1 MDPNPKNF
9 PILSYVLTRLNSV
22 NVRNPNPNT
31 TVDDVEQP
39 SLRKS
44 PRWTEDQVELVSRMP
59 DLRHPDLVE
68 SMTLAITDVAKTRSI
83 LRSLGSRPDHE
94 SVDAARTRLLEIDA
108 EIEKIQDSHAS
119 EEDKEK
125 AEEECIKTK
134 EKEKQGPRAVIQLES
149 MHESYERLLRDAEER
164 LLGIYGESTN
174 TAREDPL
181 NSEMN
186 NEVVEILKNSL
197 AGNCIEEIQL
207 SGRKLRILPEEFGRV
222 RGLINLNLSNNRLEV
237 CRFSSC
243 DMFVLKIK
251 STRRVLLRTP
261 TWFLIFMG
269 TFNHSVDRGFRIQ

>member
-1 MDPNPKNF
+1 
-9 PILSYVLTRLNSV
+9 
-22 NVRNPNPNT
+22 
-31 TVDDVEQP
+31 
-39 SLRKS
+39 
-44 PRWTEDQVELVSRMP
+44 MP